1 MNSNSS
7 YPQPM
12 MMERAAKFSM
22 AGDGIAAQDVSAGES
37 KITVNAEGSIQF
49 K

>member
-1 MNSNSS
+1 M
-7 YPQPM
+7 Q
-12 MMERAAKFSM
+12 RAKFSSADS
-22 AGDGIAAQDVSAGES
+22 AGDMAQDVAAGES